1 MLTIYNVIYTKPEWT
16 RENALAHLGKNGVK
30 LVLQCEENDK
40 CCCFTINQKDAEDTK
55 ESRFIPI
62 TDSVGLI
69 IKDLDL
75 PEAKVEELETEGASV
90 SLDDGSC

>member
-40 CCCFTINQKDAEDTK
+40 CCCFTIKQKDAEDTK
-55 ESRFIPI
+55 DSRFIPL

-69 IKDLDL
+69 IKDLEL
-75 PEAKVEELETEGASV
+75 PEKELPETEDASV